1 MEPKLCQNSWEN
13 VRKHIYSCEEKEG
26 NKDEREWRENVSRE
40 EGKGIGVKMG
50 KMGKNLERRTGKGT
64 VERNGREF
72 KRRIEIGIGKSAL
85 KMIREK

>member
-1 MEPKLCQNSWEN
+1 
-13 VRKHIYSCEEKEG
+13 
-26 NKDEREWRENVSRE
+26 
-40 EGKGIGVKMG
+40 MG